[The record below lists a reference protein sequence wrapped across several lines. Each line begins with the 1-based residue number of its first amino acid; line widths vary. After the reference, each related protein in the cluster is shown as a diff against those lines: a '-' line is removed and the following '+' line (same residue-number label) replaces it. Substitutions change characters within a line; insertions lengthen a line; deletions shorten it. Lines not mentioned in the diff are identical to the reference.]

1 MEADGGNGILLEPG
15 GQGTGSS
22 TASVEGGAGEA
33 WPSVVSQEGANPGQT
48 NWSAGQQP
56 QDGAPLGF
64 ATLADGEVREH
75 ALTYMNSG

>member
-1 MEADGGNGILLEPG
+1 MEADGGNGILLKPG

-33 WPSVVSQEGANPGQT
+33 WPSVVSQGANPGQT

-64 ATLADGEVREH
+64 ATLADGEVREQGLCH
-75 ALTYMNSG
+75 MNGE